1 MGESGV
7 EFGRKLAYRV
17 GEGEI
22 GVRAD
27 RYLAECIQ
35 EDAALYDDLAEQNLA
50 ITRSQLAKLFEQGAV
65 KVKGKVVSKSYQTR
79 LDDDF
84 ELILPPIRPLELEA
98 ENIPLEIFYEDESLL
113 VVNKPKGMVVHPAP
127 GHWEHT
133 LVNALLYHCKDS
145 LSGINGVSRPGI
157 LHRIDKDTSGLLM
170 VAKNDNAHVKLAAQ
184 IQDHSFTRI
193 YRAVVVGRFK
203 TDTGTVREPIGR
215 HPVDRKRMCV
225 TPKGR
230 EAATHYRIVAQ
241 GAAHTH
247 LELQLETGRTHQ
259 IRVHMAYL
267 GHPVLGDPLYGS
279 ISKGIEGQCLHAKTL
294 GFIHPVSGKYMEFTS
309 ELPEDFQRMLRKYVN
324 V

>member
-1 MGESGV
+1 MNRLEYTVADGE
-7 EFGRKLAYRV
+7 V
-17 GEGEI
+17 GL
-22 GVRAD
+22 RAD

-35 EDAALYDDLAEQNLA
+35 EDAALYDDSAEQSLS
-50 ITRSQLAKLFEQGAV
+50 ITRSQLVKLFDQGAV
-65 KVKGKVVSKSYQTR
+65 KVKGKEVPKSYQTR
-79 LDDDF
+79 LDDVF
-84 ELILPPIRPLELEA
+84 EVILPPVRPLELAA
-98 ENIPLEIFYEDESLL
+98 ENIPLEIVYEDESLL

-193 YRAVVVGRFK
+193 YQAVGVGRFK
-203 TDTGTVREPIGR
+203 EESGTVREPIGR

-230 EAATHYRIVAQ
+230 EAATHYKVLAQ
-241 GAAHTH
+241 GAAHAH
-247 LELQLETGRTHQ
+247 LELRLETGRTHQ

-267 GHPVLGDPLYGS
+267 GHPVLGDPVYGS
-279 ISKGIEGQCLHAKTL
+279 VHKGIEGQCLHAKTL
-294 GFIHPVSGKYMEFTS
+294 GFVHPVTGKYMEFTS
-309 ELPEDFQRMLRKYVN
+309 ELPLDFQNMLVKYIR
-324 V
+324 